1 MGAGETRD
9 DGQPGVPRAELRGV
23 QPSVARRLPQP
34 YRAALAG
41 VAAGD
46 DDLALAASAGV
57 HPAAVPALV
66 RLALAKLLAAQ
77 SDVGSA
83 GNA

>member
-1 MGAGETRD
+1 M
-9 DGQPGVPRAELRGV
+9 